1 LSGVSPASGQKS
13 GRSDRKRDSDLAE
26 SDTST
31 AAGQKNGQINRKRNF
46 GLTLKVSGF
55 GFQVSDQ
62 YVINNCSN
70 FSITSGNDDLFLPF
84 VIPAKAGIQADFE
97 PLLDSGFR
105 RNDAINPDFLRTYQ
119 LYSFPHGS
127 LETRSKVDP
136 TTVIEL
142 GAKFQEATGCAE
154 T

>member
-1 LSGVSPASGQKS
+1 VSAPPPAQKNGQ
-13 GRSDRKRDSDLAE
+13 SDRKRNFCDEVSYKRRRWP
-26 SDTST
+26 
-31 AAGQKNGQINRKRNF
+31 KNGQINRKRNF